1 MYKGWSKGWR
11 REIKRPMFRGE
22 LWLRFHGPSVRR
34 KESLKRNSWANLLEG
49 LGNFGACMNAGGCS
63 MGPLGPLEILCP
75 MFRRARAKARA
86 RVLLVDEGP
95 TLTKVSPKPLDVPG
109 PKINL

>member
-1 MYKGWSKGWR
+1 MVKISWSKCK
-11 REIKRPMFRGE
+11 EE
-22 LWLRFHGPSVRR
+22 SVIEE
-34 KESLKRNSWANLLEG
+34 KFMGNLLEG

-95 TLTKVSPKPLDVPG
+95 TLNKVSSKPLDVPG